1 MRLPACCYNI
11 VITFLKF
18 PCKRYH
24 AAGMTKS
31 PFERT
36 NKYIFDF
43 IQV

>member
-1 MRLPACCYNI
+1 MSLPACCYNI
-11 VITFLKF
+11 VITFLKL

-24 AAGMTKS
+24 ASGMTKS